1 MNEFRYFLLIGTE
14 NRAGEETAGDAEA
27 GQRPAGEGD
36 EGPAGAGGVAEAE
49 RGRQQPA
56 GARARRGGHAC
67 VTLGLETRRFSSP
80 DSEDLLLTFF
90 CCRFTDFF

>member
-1 MNEFRYFLLIGTE
+1 MPFLREKKEEIEIFKTFGVRAFFFMLMNEFWYFLLIGSE

-27 GQRPAGEGD
+27 SQRPAGEDD

-49 RGRQQPA
+49 RRRQQPA

-67 VTLGLETRRFSSP
+67 VI
-80 DSEDLLLTFF
+80 
-90 CCRFTDFF
+90 

>member
-1 MNEFRYFLLIGTE
+1 MLMNEFWYFLLIGTE

-27 GQRPAGEGD
+27 SQRPAGEDD

-49 RGRQQPA
+49 RRRQQPA

-67 VTLGLETRRFSSP
+67 HLGLETRRFSSP

-90 CCRFTDFF
+90 CC